1 MVFVEWVRRRED
13 SLDSGISPEVIQNK
27 PRIGQELVSSVIEEK
42 IDRE

>member
-1 MVFVEWVRRRED
+1 MFVEWVRRREE
-13 SLDSGISPEVIQNK
+13 SLDSGISRKLIKNK